1 MAAKLDS
8 LGIARVFRHPR
19 TGELV
24 VDTDSLRRPSRFSGF
39 GFGGDRYD
47 DDEDDDGWDDDD
59 FDDGRLDEYDD
70 EFEGDDF
77 GDVEGDFDGDLEG
90 DFDGDE
96 LGDELGDDIGD
107 DFGAQGRRRRRR
119 LRRKLGR
126 LNRREARTKRKL
138 RRSRRK
144 HGIRRTKKVT
154 WGMTAV
160 SGTDTVDLAGAAS
173 VKIRL
178 QHDFRA
184 TDITFTGSAPGAK
197 VTSIF
202 FGDRS
207 VWSSSEGI
215 DVTVFGSTS
224 FLRGLLK
231 GQSLKAGLD
240 ITVNG
245 TLTGAGDF
253 AVAIIGTKPVHRTC

>member
-8 LGIARVFRHPR
+8 LGYARVFRHPR

-24 VDTDSLRRPSRFSGF
+24 VDTDTLRRPGGFSGVDF
-39 GFGGDRYD
+39 GADPLD
-47 DDEDDDGWDDDD
+47 DDDWDDDD
-59 FDDGRLDEYDD
+59 DTDEYEDYPGEFEGDIEGDIEGD
-70 EFEGDDF
+70 ELGDVEGDIEGDELGDIEGDDF
-77 GDVEGDFDGDLEG
+77 GAD
-90 DFDGDE
+90 
-96 LGDELGDDIGD
+96 
-107 DFGAQGRRRRRR
+107 GRRRRRH
-119 LRRKLGR
+119 LRRKLAR
-126 LNRREARTKRKL
+126 LNRREDRTRSKL
-138 RRSRRK
+138 RRNRRK
-144 HGIRRTKKVT
+144 HGLTRRKKRVH

-160 SGTDTVDLAGAAS
+160 SGTQEVYVAGGTS

-184 TDITFTGSAPGAK
+184 EDITFTGSAAGAK

-245 TLTGAGDF
+245 TMTIAGAF
-253 AVAIIGTKPVHRTC
+253 AVTLVGRKPVTPHC

>member
-1 MAAKLDS
+1 MAGKLDT
-8 LGIARVFRHPR
+8 LGYARVYRHSR

-24 VDTDSLRRPSRFSGF
+24 VDTDSLRRPSGFSGVDF
-39 GFGGDRYD
+39 GADYD
-47 DDEDDDGWDDDD
+47 EDEDDYDNEDDDD
-59 FDDGRLDEYDD
+59 FEDDDD
-70 EFEGDDF
+70 EFD
-77 GDVEGDFDGDLEG
+77 GDFEG

-96 LGDELGDDIGD
+96 LGDIEGDELGDELGDIEGD
-107 DFGAQGRRRRRR
+107 DFGAEGRRRRRR
-119 LRRKLGR
+119 LRRRLGR
-126 LNRREARTKRKL
+126 LNRREARVRSKI

-144 HGIRRTKKVT
+144 HGLPTRRKKRVK

-160 SGTDTVDLAGAAS
+160 SATDTLEAAGAAS

-184 TDITFTGSAPGAK
+184 QDLTFTGSTAGAK

-207 VWSSSEGI
+207 VWSSSDGI

-224 FLRGLLK
+224 FLRGMLK

-245 TLTGAGDF
+245 SMPAAGDF
-253 AVAIIGTKPVHRTC
+253 TATIVGTKPVTPSC

>member
-1 MAAKLDS
+1 MTSKLDS
-8 LGIARVFRHPR
+8 LGYARVFRHAR

-24 VDTDSLRRPSRFSGF
+24 VDTDSLRRPGGFSGVDF
-39 GFGGDRYD
+39 GADPYD
-47 DDEDDDGWDDDD
+47 DEEDWDDEDDE
-59 FDDGRLDEYDD
+59 EYDD
-70 EFEGDDF
+70 EF
-77 GDVEGDFDGDLEG
+77 EG

-96 LGDELGDDIGD
+96 LGDVEGDFDGDEVGDIEGD
-107 DFGAQGRRRRRR
+107 DFGADGQRRRRR
-119 LRRKLGR
+119 LRRRLGR
-126 LNRREARTKRKL
+126 LNRREDRVKRKI

-144 HGIRRTKKVT
+144 NGLPTRRKKRVQ
-154 WGMTAV
+154 WGMTAL
-160 SGTDTVDLAGAAS
+160 SGSQTLDVAGGAS

-184 TDITFTGSAPGAK
+184 QDLTFTGSALGAK

-202 FGDRS
+202 FGDRA

-215 DVTVFGSTS
+215 DVTAFGSTS

-245 TLTGAGDF
+245 TMTIAGVF
-253 AVAIIGTKPVHRTC
+253 AVTLVGTKPVSPDC